1 MQHST
6 TIPTRGATIA
16 LQAETALL
24 WLILRRLLGAAL
36 LLAALGAVLL
46 PWPIEL
52 WAVIMRL
59 GAVVGCVVLAVP
71 LLDPVH
77 DIAGE
82 DFLLDLRAGQLL
94 YRRHLH
100 SGHVRVLR
108 RVPLGLVGDIAL
120 DHGYCSV
127 LDLQGESILRRAPC
141 AARWASFARTAPA
154 RRRAIGKDGLSPV
167 RCGSS
172 MGKLVH
178 FQTGYVGFCAIEK
191 TGFVHDL

>member
-127 LDLQGESILRRAPC
+127 LDLQGEIILRRALRDGP
-141 AARWASFARTAPA
+141 ASPA
-154 RRRAIGKDGLSPV
+154 QPRRAAWARLAQIHRG
-167 RCGSS
+167 
-172 MGKLVH
+172 
-178 FQTGYVGFCAIEK
+178 CA
-191 TGFVHDL
+191 

>member
-36 LLAALGAVLL
+36 LLTALGADLL

-52 WAVIMRL
+52 WAVVMRL

-108 RVPLGLVGDIAL
+108 RVPLGLVG
-120 DHGYCSV
+120 
-127 LDLQGESILRRAPC
+127 ILRWIMAIAAFWICRAKASC
-141 AARWASFARTAPA
+141 A
-154 RRRAIGKDGLSPV
+154 V
-167 RCGSS
+167 RCA
-172 MGKLVH
+172 MGQLRPHSPGAQACNWQRWPKPGKVWQFNGKTCSFSNRLC
-178 FQTGYVGFCAIEK
+178 GFLCN
-191 TGFVHDL
+191 